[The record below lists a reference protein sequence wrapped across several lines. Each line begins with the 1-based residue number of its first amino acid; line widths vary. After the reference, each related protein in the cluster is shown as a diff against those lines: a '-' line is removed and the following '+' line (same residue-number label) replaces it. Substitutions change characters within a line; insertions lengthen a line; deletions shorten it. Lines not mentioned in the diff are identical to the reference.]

1 MEGDE
6 SSACGELSEPGNQ
19 CATKSLIAESVAS
32 LGYAQRER

>member
-6 SSACGELSEPGNQ
+6 SSACGELSKPGNQ
-19 CATKSLIAESVAS
+19 CATKSLITESFVS